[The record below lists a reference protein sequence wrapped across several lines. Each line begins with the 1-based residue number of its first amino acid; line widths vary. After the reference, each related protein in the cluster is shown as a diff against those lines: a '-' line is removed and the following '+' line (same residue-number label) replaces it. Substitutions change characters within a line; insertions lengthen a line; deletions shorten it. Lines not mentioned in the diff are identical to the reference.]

1 MDRYEKNAEGLHSA
15 AGTVLAEA
23 AAGLVQ
29 ILAEMAS
36 QLEPFPAFLNM
47 TSVQAIEL
55 EPGSETV
62 LQPGGDRGCLVICPD
77 GGIRRLELTAIPG
90 VAGVDQVEQF
100 QELDLPLAEYIGYA
114 AQAVELLYAE
124 LRRRGL

>member
-1 MDRYEKNAEGLHSA
+1 MERYDKDSAGLHAA

-23 AAGLVQ
+23 AAGLAQ
-29 ILAEMAS
+29 ILADMAS

-47 TSVQAIEL
+47 MSVQAIEL
-55 EPGSETV
+55 EPV
-62 LQPGGDRGCLVICPD
+62 LQSREDRGCLVVCPD

-90 VAGVDQVEQF
+90 VAGVAGIDQVEQF
-100 QELDLPLAEYIGYA
+100 QDLDLPPEEYIGYA
-114 AQAVELLYAE
+114 AQAVELLYGE